1 MAGGERIR
9 SKPIPNPSSD
19 VAFTPTVKVIQEE
32 RGSREAYARMEAG
45 GGFRTEIDERLIAML
60 AATNTA
66 YLGTVNGDGQ
76 PYIQHRGG
84 PRGFIRVIGKRTLG
98 FVDYVGN
105 RQYVSTGNLKDNDKA
120 FLFLMDY
127 ARKARIKIWG
137 RARFDYDPDLIA
149 RLMPDDYKARPEA
162 AILFEISAWDV
173 NCPQHIPV
181 KFDAEQVAAALAER
195 DEEIERLKAELAD
208 LRVKSGDAK

>member
-1 MAGGERIR
+1 M
-9 SKPIPNPSSD
+9 PQPSSD
-19 VAFTPTVKVIQEE
+19 IAFTPTVKALQQE

-45 GGFRTEIDERLIAML
+45 GGFRAEIDERLTAML

-66 YLGTVNGDGQ
+66 YLGTVNADGQ

-84 PRGFIRVIGKRTLG
+84 PRGFIRVIDERTLG
-98 FVDYVGN
+98 FADYSGN
-105 RQYVSTGNLKDNDKA
+105 RQYVSDGNLRDNDKA

-127 ARKARIKIWG
+127 ARKARIKVWG
-137 RARFDYDPDLIA
+137 RARFSHDADLIA

-162 AILFEISAWDV
+162 AILFEIAAWDI

-181 KFDAEQVAAALAER
+181 KFDADLVSSALAER
-195 DEEIERLKAELAD
+195 DEEIERLKGELAELRAKYGD
-208 LRVKSGDAK
+208 VK

>member
-19 VAFTPTVKVIQEE
+19 VAFTPTVKAIQEE

-66 YLGTVNGDGQ
+66 YLGTANADGQ

-181 KFDAEQVAAALAER
+181 KFDADQVAAALAER
-195 DEEIERLKAELAD
+195 DEEIEQLKAELAD

>member
-1 MAGGERIR
+1 MRQ
-9 SKPIPNPSSD
+9 PSSD
-19 VAFTPTVKVIQEE
+19 IAFTPTVKALQQE

-45 GGFRTEIDERLIAML
+45 GGFRTDIDERLIAML

-66 YLGTVNGDGQ
+66 YLGTVNADGQ

-84 PRGFIRVIGKRTLG
+84 PRGFIRVIDERTLG
-98 FVDYVGN
+98 FADYSGN
-105 RQYVSTGNLKDNDKA
+105 RQYVSDGNLRDNDKA

-137 RARFDYDPDLIA
+137 RARFSADPALIA
-149 RLMPDDYKARPEA
+149 SLMPEDYKARPEA
-162 AILFEISAWDV
+162 AVLFEISAWDI

-181 KFDAEQVAAALAER
+181 KFDADQVAAALAER
-195 DEEIERLKAELAD
+195 DEEIERLKGELAELRA
-208 LRVKSGDAK
+208 KYGDTE

>member
-1 MAGGERIR
+1 MRH
-9 SKPIPNPSSD
+9 PSSD
-19 VAFTPTVKVIQEE
+19 IAFTRTVKAIQQE

-66 YLGTVNGDGQ
+66 YLGTANADGQ

-84 PRGFIRVIGKRTLG
+84 PRGFIRVVDARTLG
-98 FVDYVGN
+98 FADYVGN
-105 RQYVSTGNLKDNDKA
+105 RQYVSTGNLQDNDKA

-137 RARFDYDPDLIA
+137 RARFSTDPDLIA
-149 RLMPDDYKARPEA
+149 RLMPDDYQARPEA
-162 AILFEISAWDV
+162 AVLFEIAAWDI

-181 KFDAEQVAAALAER
+181 KFDADLVSAALAER
-195 DEEIERLKAELAD
+195 DEEIERLKAELAE
-208 LRVKSGDAK
+208 LRAKYGEMK